1 MATTILMARHGET
14 DWNRES
20 RFQGHADTTLNDAG
34 RSQARELAERLAG
47 DHIVAVYASPL
58 LRALET
64 AEIVAARLGLE
75 VETVDGLREVD
86 VGSWSGLTRTEV
98 EQRHPDGFRRWLAL
112 DHGWEDGESYE
123 ELGRRVLASLRKL
136 AERHPASGCSS
147 SVTAV
152 RCGRRWRQ
160 RPRSPMRM
168 RAESERTSGTATSPS
183 SASKTSGCADSTTSS
198 RAAAAATM
206 RGRELADL
214 DSARRACHVARAP
227 GFGPPA
233 GAGRR
238 RALHASRRRRPL
250 DGAVPEA
257 VAPAHVAR
265 RARAREPGARKRY
278 PEAPTVRHSY
288 DTRSGAASA
297 GSPDT
302 GRTSGL
308 HASGGRASRGT

>member
-123 ELGRRVLASLRKL
+123 ELGRRVLASLREL
-136 AERHPASGCSS
+136 AERHPG
-147 SVTAV
+147 
-152 RCGRRWRQ
+152 Q
-160 RPRSPMRM
+160 RVLVVSHGGPMRSAM
-168 RAESERTSGTATSPS
+168 ASAAEVSY
-183 SASKTSGCADSTTSS
+183 AD
-198 RAAAAATM
+198 
-206 RGRELADL
+206 
-214 DSARRACHVARAP
+214 ARRIGTHVGNCDVAVFRFEDERLRRLDDQFPRGCGGYHARP
-227 GFGPPA
+227 
-233 GAGRR
+233 
-238 RALHASRRRRPL
+238 
-250 DGAVPEA
+250 
-257 VAPAHVAR
+257 
-265 RARAREPGARKRY
+265 
-278 PEAPTVRHSY
+278 
-288 DTRSGAASA
+288 
-297 GSPDT
+297 
-302 GRTSGL
+302 
-308 HASGGRASRGT
+308 